1 MIPGLDT
8 AWVSVA
14 TRALETHSRLRR
26 AIERVVEFGSPS
38 MYLGCAVQQR
48 ALEMETGRA
57 DAAQHG
63 AQLQV

>member
-38 MYLGCAVQQR
+38 MYLGVCS
-48 ALEMETGRA
+48 
-57 DAAQHG
+57 AAKSFG
-63 AQLQV
+63 DGNRPG